1 MIEQSINPNII
12 TCKSLS
18 RYYMSGH
25 KVIEKHKIR
34 WNTNTRLEKF
44 WTLGDFFA
52 EKTLIF
58 YGTDSEQL
66 W

>member
-1 MIEQSINPNII
+1 MIGQSINPNII
-12 TCKSLS
+12 TSKSLS
-18 RYYMSGH
+18 RYYMSGP

-34 WNTNTRLEKF
+34 WNTNTGLEKF